1 MQERDAARI
10 LDERARDYELYVSP
24 VFSAVGDPERRAD
37 PAYLGHLAND
47 GATCAQPSVAAPTTA
62 VATVSTLVVAHAVG
76 LRARCASPERVEEY
90 RSEAPPPPTPC
101 RCGWRAAT
109 SRCRR
114 GWGRGWGRVVV
125 GVGEA

>member
-10 LDERARDYELYVSP
+10 LDERVRDYELYVSP

-47 GATCAQPSVAAPTTA
+47 GAMCAQPSVAVPTTA
-62 VATVSTLVVAHAVG
+62 VATVSILAVADAVG

-90 RSEAPPPPTPC
+90 RSEA
-101 RCGWRAAT
+101 AAAANAVPVWVEG
-109 SRCRR
+109 CHLALQA
-114 GWGRGWGRVVV
+114 
-125 GVGEA
+125 GVG